1 MAPKLAKQATAQELG
16 ATQLSGLHWAEGLI
30 ADKAARRAFAS
41 AEFRADDAD
50 KGGSLDRAEVV
61 VCITRICKKFGLALP
76 REEKIFELLDLC
88 DKNNDGDLQE
98 SEFQGFFNAV
108 IVSAAKKARQEFAKK
123 HVKPIG
129 GAKNGKVRE
138 ILIQK
143 PPKWYPA
150 DDIKPKEAN
159 EREIMSHGTAKLR
172 KSITP
177 GTVLILLGGRFRGK
191 RVVFL
196 KQLDSGLLMVTG
208 PYRANGVPA
217 KRCNQ
222 AYCIATSAKVDV
234 SKVDLKG
241 WTDADFGR
249 KKEKAAAAAKKRKR
263 GDGEEFFAEDEK
275 KEIVSPEKVAKQ
287 KALDDVVMP
296 AVEKVPMMAKYLKSL
311 FSLSKADMPHKMKF

>member
-1 MAPKLAKQATAQELG
+1 VDMAPKTAQELG
-16 ATQLSGLHWAEGLI
+16 ATQLSGLRWAEGLI
-30 ADKAARRAFAS
+30 ADKAARREFAS
-41 AEFRADDAD
+41 FEFRADDAD
-50 KGGSLDRAEVV
+50 KSGALDREEVV

-138 ILIQK
+138 ILMQK

-222 AYCIATSAKVDV
+222 AYCIATSSKVDV

-263 GDGEEFFAEDEK
+263 GAEEMFAEDEK

>member
-1 MAPKLAKQATAQELG
+1 MPLAPPVTPLFTP
-16 ATQLSGLHWAEGLI
+16 
-30 ADKAARRAFAS
+30 
-41 AEFRADDAD
+41 
-50 KGGSLDRAEVV
+50 
-61 VCITRICKKFGLALP
+61 LP
-76 REEKIFELLDLC
+76 
-88 DKNNDGDLQE
+88 
-98 SEFQGFFNAV
+98 
-108 IVSAAKKARQEFAKK
+108 
-123 HVKPIG
+123 HP
-129 GAKNGKVRE
+129 
-138 ILIQK
+138 
-143 PPKWYPA
+143 YP
-150 DDIKPKEAN
+150 
-159 EREIMSHGTAKLR
+159 
-172 KSITP
+172 
-177 GTVLILLGGRFRGK
+177 
-191 RVVFL
+191 
-196 KQLDSGLLMVTG
+196 QLDSGLLMVTG

-222 AYCIATSAKVDV
+222 AYCIATSSKVPPPSPPLPLPPPSPPLPLPPPSPLPHLASLTLAPSPRSSKVDV

>member
-1 MAPKLAKQATAQELG
+1 MAQVVRDG
-16 ATQLSGLHWAEGLI
+16 ANQLTGLKWAEGMI
-30 ADKAARRAFAS
+30 ADKAARREYAS
-41 AEFRADDAD
+41 SEFRADDAD
-50 KGGSLDRAEVV
+50 KSGALDREEVTK
-61 VCITRICKKFGLALP
+61 CMTRICKKFGLALP
-76 REEKIFELLDLC
+76 RHEKVIELLDLC
-88 DKNNDGDLQE
+88 DKNGDGELQE

-123 HVKPIG
+123 HVKEIG
-129 GAKNGKVRE
+129 GSKNGKVRE
-138 ILIQK
+138 IPITK

-222 AYCIATSAKVDV
+222 AYCIATSSKVDV

-263 GDGEEFFAEDEK
+263 GAEEIFAEDEK

-296 AVEKVPMMAKYLKSL
+296 AVDKVPMMAKYLKSL